1 MCGLRVEDFD
11 SMPDVA
17 DDLFLLAAKCLS
29 HAPHL
34 VLTPQNL
41 PALVD
46 CAMAGVLVQHKE
58 ACTSVLE
65 FLEQI
70 CKACAKHPQ
79 VLPPVLQARGQMLL
93 NLLVAGIA
101 SLPYARLDDVCD
113 VLHPLMQPAC
123 SMGMGPTW
131 VQASM
136 AALPAAAVSDNE
148 RLGFYNSAVSGDR
161 KLMQRAID
169 DLSDV
174 CRRSGN
180 VRKSI
185 MAALLQYY

>member
-79 VLPPVLQARGQMLL
+79 VGLPHSLIIRRTFKPAITPASF
-93 NLLVAGIA
+93 VA
-101 SLPYARLDDVCD
+101 
-113 VLHPLMQPAC
+113 
-123 SMGMGPTW
+123 
-131 VQASM
+131 
-136 AALPAAAVSDNE
+136 
-148 RLGFYNSAVSGDR
+148 
-161 KLMQRAID
+161 
-169 DLSDV
+169 
-174 CRRSGN
+174 
-180 VRKSI
+180 
-185 MAALLQYY
+185 